1 MCYIEVEVKIWSV
14 FKSILLSV
22 IMPSMLEGFC
32 PKCGTHRIGHA
43 LRIPR
48 YQTCHKCGAGLEIT
62 ENGRRIGTG
71 FSPFTADKY
80 LPKPPEKVPKS
91 EEQNEEKGM
100 EKE

>member
-1 MCYIEVEVKIWSV
+1 MYYIEVEVKIWSV
-14 FKSILLSV
+14 FQSIFLSV